1 MFRKYGAVNNSQSA
15 LKTRGFSLI
24 EMLVSLTVMAT
35 LATIILPSYAE
46 FKKNSSSQFATS
58 ALQGVELRQ
67 REHFVK
73 KSVWS
78 LDLYIGERLELVSL
92 PSTSPSFVSVYEYAD
107 KSLGMAVL
115 AADDTCVYG
124 LVYDPLVGSASI
136 FRSSLLEYG
145 AACSGS
151 EAKQ

>member
-1 MFRKYGAVNNSQSA
+1 MNNSQA
-15 LKTRGFSLI
+15 ARKTKGFSLM
-24 EMLVSLTVMAT
+24 EMLASLVVMAV
-35 LATIILPSYAE
+35 LAAIVMPSYAA
-46 FKKNSSSQFATS
+46 FKKNSATHS
-58 ALQGVELRQ
+58 AVNALQGVELRQ